1 MAEPMSSATEELGRR
16 IRDWRIGQGLTQEE
30 LAGGSGVDAT
40 TIGKIERGER
50 NPNVHNLIRIAVALG
65 VDPGEFLRGMR
76 ADMVPPAE
84 LRPTPAERFQSKT
97 HRRRRRP

>member
-1 MAEPMSSATEELGRR
+1 MAEPMSPATKELGRR
-16 IRDWRIGQGLTQEE
+16 IRDWRMGQGLTQEE

-65 VDPGEFLRGMR
+65 VDPGDLLRKMDG
-76 ADMVPPAE
+76 DMVPPTE
-84 LRPTPAERFQSKT
+84 ERPTPAERFRDKT
-97 HRRRRRP
+97 KRDRRR